1 MNWSMRTSSATDTN
15 VEDYFGEFHN
25 DWTPKTGATAIH
37 NLTNVLK
44 SAGSGTA
51 STTLNYSVSGL
62 PATGHT
68 FLLGSSTAF
77 DLAVWIDATVYDPTN
92 AIDIAAPAYPV
103 TVNLG
108 ATFANVAVYDPM
120 IGTTPIATY
129 SNVSTLSIS
138 VIDHPLIVQVN

>member
-1 MNWSMRTSSATDTN
+1 MSK
-15 VEDYFGEFHN
+15 DYFGEFHN

-37 NLTNVLK
+37 NLTTVLK

>member
-1 MNWSMRTSSATDTN
+1 
-15 VEDYFGEFHN
+15 
-25 DWTPKTGATAIH
+25 
-37 NLTNVLK
+37 
-44 SAGSGTA
+44 
-51 STTLNYSVSGL
+51 LNYSVTGL
-62 PATGHT
+62 PAAGRT

-77 DLAVWIDATVYDPTN
+77 DLAVWIDATVYDQTN
-92 AIDIAAPAYPV
+92 ATDIAAPAYPV

-129 SNVSTLSIS
+129 SNVSTLSIN